1 MQTIYML
8 SGFDINTGFYQEQEK
23 YLKNEIKNSHS
34 IAFVVSDFI
43 DNAKT
48 DRHVNII
55 INSFNKI
62 GISFNSVKIIDYRI
76 DKNEAKEYI
85 EKSDILFIMGGDTY
99 NEFQYIKEYNL
110 IKLIKN
116 FNGIIIGVSAGS
128 LNMSKN
134 VCYLD
139 EYKEYNLVQY
149 EGLGLTNINI
159 YPHFDINNKEFVKE
173 TLEVSKHKKIYALP
187 NESFIIIKDNKYD
200 IVGVYYIFENNDYV
214 KGDL

>member
-1 MQTIYML
+1 
-8 SGFDINTGFYQEQEK
+8 
-23 YLKNEIKNSHS
+23 
-34 IAFVVSDFI
+34 
-43 DNAKT
+43 
-48 DRHVNII
+48 
-55 INSFNKI
+55 
-62 GISFNSVKIIDYRI
+62 
-76 DKNEAKEYI
+76 
-85 EKSDILFIMGGDTY
+85 MGGDTY

-139 EYKEYNLVQY
+139 EYSEYNLVQY

-159 YPHFDINNKEFVKE
+159 YPHFNINNKEFVKE
-173 TLEVSKHKKIYALP
+173 TLEVSKHKKLYALP
-187 NESFIIIKDNKYD
+187 NESFIVVKDNKYD